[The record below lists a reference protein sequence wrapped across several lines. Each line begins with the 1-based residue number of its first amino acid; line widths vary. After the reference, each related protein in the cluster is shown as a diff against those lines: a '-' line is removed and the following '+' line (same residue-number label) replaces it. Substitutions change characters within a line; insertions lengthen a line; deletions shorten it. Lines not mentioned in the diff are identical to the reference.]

1 MLQQLAQRRPHLSNE
16 IQSLYDTHILHR
28 TRPNVGEIT
37 KALQAEIQGLSKLF
51 VVVDAL
57 DECSQSDDKRDQFLG
72 ELQKLT
78 IAQVLITSRPHI
90 SNIPEYF
97 DDVSSLEI
105 LATDDD
111 IKVYIKERISKQNRL
126 KLFVQEEPAL
136 RDAIINGII
145 KNVRGM

>member
-16 IQSLYDTHILHR
+16 IQCLYDTHISKQ
-28 TRPNVGEIT
+28 TRPKVGEIT
-37 KALQAEIQGLSKLF
+37 QALQAEIRGLSKLF

-57 DECSQSDDKRDQFLG
+57 DECSQSDDKRDQFVD

-78 IAQVLITSRPHI
+78 IAQVLVTSRPHI
-90 SNIPEYF
+90 SEYF

-111 IKVYIKERISKQNRL
+111 IKVYIKERISKQKRL

>member
-16 IQSLYDTHILHR
+16 IQCLYDTHISKG
-28 TRPNVGEIT
+28 TRPKVSEIT
-37 KALQAEIQGLSKLF
+37 QALQAEIRGLSNLF

-57 DECSQSDDKRDQFLG
+57 DECSQSEDKRDQFLD

-78 IAQVLITSRPHI
+78 TSQVLITSRPHI

-111 IKVYIKERISKQNRL
+111 IKIYIKERISKQNRL
-126 KLFVQEEPAL
+126 KLFLQEEPAL
-136 RDAIINGII
+136 RDAIIDGII

>member
-1 MLQQLAQRRPHLSNE
+1 
-16 IQSLYDTHILHR
+16 
-28 TRPNVGEIT
+28 
-37 KALQAEIQGLSKLF
+37 
-51 VVVDAL
+51 
-57 DECSQSDDKRDQFLG
+57 
-72 ELQKLT
+72 
-78 IAQVLITSRPHI
+78 
-90 SNIPEYF
+90 
-97 DDVSSLEI
+97 VSSLEI